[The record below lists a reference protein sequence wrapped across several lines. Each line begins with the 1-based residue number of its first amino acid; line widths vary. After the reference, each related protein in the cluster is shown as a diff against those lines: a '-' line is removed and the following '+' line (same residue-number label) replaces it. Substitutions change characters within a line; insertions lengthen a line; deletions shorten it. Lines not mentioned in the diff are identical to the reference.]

1 MPGFG
6 NPESKASA
14 VDQVQ
19 YAKLTGGIAEIVLNR
34 PEKRNALS
42 VPMRDRIS
50 ALIHEA
56 ERDSEV
62 NVLIFRGVGKVFCS
76 GNEINED
83 WGQRDHSKRRF
94 TLSDAYRYGSDMT
107 YGRQAF
113 SQALGRTSLIT
124 IVQLHGFCAAAAYF
138 MIATHCDLVLATE
151 DTKIGAIEG
160 RFLGPAGAVSHIHLN
175 RILGTKAARRL
186 GYTAEPITGIE
197 ARALGLVSECFA
209 DEVALREAVL
219 QRAAQLAARPAV
231 ELRYL
236 KARICA
242 AESLL
247 GASMPAMSGLLFSH
261 FFRSEPDELDFWNA
275 VKTGSVST
283 ALAEDKARKAA
294 LKGSEA

>member
-6 NPESKASA
+6 NAESKAA
-14 VDQVQ
+14 ATEQVQ
-19 YAKLTGGIAEIVLNR
+19 YAKLSGGVAEIVLNR

-42 VPMRDRIS
+42 VPMRDRMA

-62 NVLIFRGVGKVFCS
+62 SVLIIRGLGPAFCS

-83 WGQRDHSKRRF
+83 WGQRSAGKRRF

-107 YGRQAF
+107 YGRQGF

-124 IVQLHGFCAAAAYF
+124 IAQLHGFCAAAAYF
-138 MIATHCDLVLATE
+138 MIATRCDLVIATE
-151 DTKIGAIEG
+151 DARIGAIEG

-186 GYTAEPITGIE
+186 GYTAEPMSGLE
-197 ARALGLVSECFA
+197 AGALGLVCECAA
-209 DEVALREAVL
+209 DEDALRAAVL
-219 QRAAQLAARPAV
+219 RRASELGQRSPA

-236 KARICA
+236 KQRIRIG
-242 AESLL
+242 ESLL
-247 GASMPAMSGLLFSH
+247 GAGLPAMSGLLFSH
-261 FFRSEPDELDFWNA
+261 FFRSEPDELDFWKA
-275 VKTGSVST
+275 VKSGGVAT
-283 ALAEDKARKAA
+283 ALAQDKARKAA
-294 LKGSEA
+294 VSGEGQ

>member
-6 NPESKASA
+6 NPESKAA
-14 VDQVQ
+14 AAEQVQ
-19 YAKLTGGIAEIVLNR
+19 YVKMPGGIAEIILNR

-42 VPMRDRIS
+42 VPMRDRIT
-50 ALIHEA
+50 ALIHAA
-56 ERDSEV
+56 ERDVEV
-62 NVLIFRGVGKVFCS
+62 SVLIFRGVGKAFCS

-83 WGQRDHSKRRF
+83 WGQRDASKRRF

-138 MIATHCDLVLATE
+138 MIATRCDVVIATE
-151 DTKIGAIEG
+151 DSKIGAIEG

-186 GYTAEPITGIE
+186 GYTAEPMSGRE
-197 ARALGLVSECFA
+197 ALELGLVSECLA
-209 DEVALREAVL
+209 DEEALRAAVL
-219 QRAAQLAARPAV
+219 RRAGELAKRSTV
-231 ELRYL
+231 ELKYL

-247 GASMPAMSGLLFSH
+247 GVSMPAMSGLLFSH
-261 FFRSEPDELDFWNA
+261 FFKSEPDELDFWKA
-275 VKTGSVST
+275 VKSGGVAT

-294 LKGSEA
+294 LRGDGE